1 MSDRSS
7 RPAKVQKISYGND
20 PSQFG
25 ELTHPA
31 GEPRGVVV
39 VIHGGFWK
47 SAYDL
52 SLGRPLAADLA
63 ERGWIAWNIEYR
75 RVGNGG
81 GWPMTGNDVSDA
93 IDKLGSMSDVPTTK
107 VTSLGHSAGG
117 QLAVWAGARRDPK
130 VPLTGAIAQAGVLDL
145 VTAAAAHLGG
155 DAVQA
160 FMGDA
165 PLAAAD
171 PLQQVPLN
179 LPVWCIHGDQDNN
192 VPLNQS
198 TNYVAAA
205 KAAGA
210 KAELIKVSGDHFTL
224 IDPKSAAWSKI
235 IQILTA
241 T

>member
-7 RPAKVQKISYGND
+7 QPHKVQKISYGSD
-20 PSQFG
+20 PAQFG
-25 ELTHPA
+25 ELTRPT
-31 GEPRGVVV
+31 GTPRGVVV

-63 ERGWIAWNIEYR
+63 QHGWIAWNIEYR
-75 RVGNGG
+75 RVGDGG
-81 GWPMTGNDVSDA
+81 GWPMTGDDISSA
-93 IDKLGSMSDVPTTK
+93 IDQLGSMSDVPTGN
-107 VTSLGHSAGG
+107 VISLGHSAGG
-117 QLAVWAGARRDPK
+117 QLAVWAGARRDPQVK
-130 VPLTGAIAQAGVLDL
+130 LTGAIAQAGVLDL
-145 VTAAAAHLGG
+145 GAAAAEHLGS

-171 PLQQVPLN
+171 PIRQVPLD
-179 LPVWCIHGDQDNN
+179 LPVWCIHGNRDNN

-205 KAAGA
+205 KDAGA
-210 KAELIKVSGDHFTL
+210 KAELIKVEGDHFTL
-224 IDPKSAAWSKI
+224 IDPSSAAWSTTL
-235 IQILTA
+235 QILSA
-241 T
+241 A